1 MNPDESTRQ
10 MIIAVH
16 DSARKLVLEF
26 AGAGSLALYWLH
38 SVPGSSRTVLE
49 ATDRYSRESLSELI
63 GQLPEKFVSDD
74 TARMMAS
81 RAYRRAMRLTGGGVP
96 CLGVACTATIATDR
110 AKRGDHGCWVAVQG
124 TRARRLYGLVLEKGE
139 RDRAGEEA
147 LVSNV
152 ILHAIAEAAGVALPI
167 VGLLPGEQIERH
179 DEPAD
184 DPIGRL
190 LDGDATAEY
199 VVVAPDGALLPE
211 ADVPRA
217 MLSGS
222 FNPLH
227 AGHERLAQAASV
239 ALGTPCGF
247 ELPVVNADKPPL
259 DYREV
264 ERRVEQFAYRY
275 PVVLS
280 RARLFVEKA
289 RVFPGC
295 TFAVGYDT
303 AARLVDPRYYDGE
316 AGRDTALA
324 TVRAQGCRF
333 IVAGRAV
340 DGAFHTMREIA
351 IPTAFADLFVNLP
364 EHLFRV
370 DLSSSEIRAA
380 LSEDDAAA

>member
-1 MNPDESTRQ
+1 MHVDETTRQ
-10 MIIAVH
+10 MIAAVH
-16 DSARKLVLEF
+16 DSARKLVFEY

-49 ATDRYSRESLSELI
+49 ATGRYSRESLAELI
-63 GQLPEKFVSDD
+63 GRVPDKFVSED
-74 TARMMAS
+74 TARAMAS
-81 RAYRRAMRLTGGGVP
+81 RAYRRAMRLTGGGIP
-96 CLGVACTATIATDR
+96 CLGVGCTATIATDR
-110 AKRGDHGCWVAVQG
+110 AKRGDHGCWVAIQG
-124 TRARRLYGLVLEKGE
+124 TRARRLYGLVLDKGE
-139 RDRAGEEA
+139 RDRAGEETM
-147 LVSNV
+147 VSNL
-152 ILHAIAEAAGVALPI
+152 ILHAIGEAAGLALPML
-167 VGLLPGEQIERH
+167 GLLPGERVERR

-211 ADVPRA
+211 AEVPRA
-217 MLSGS
+217 LLSGS

-264 ERRVEQFAYRY
+264 ERRVEQFAFRY

-289 RVFPGC
+289 RLFPEC

-303 AARLVDPRYYDGE
+303 AARLVDPRYYGGE
-316 AGRDTALA
+316 AGRDTALG
-324 TVRAQGCRF
+324 TVRAQRCRF

-340 DGAFHTMREIA
+340 DGEFHTMRDLP
-351 IPTAFADLFVNLP
+351 IPAAFADLFLDLP
-364 EHLFRV
+364 EQLFRV

-380 LSEDDAAA
+380 LSDEE